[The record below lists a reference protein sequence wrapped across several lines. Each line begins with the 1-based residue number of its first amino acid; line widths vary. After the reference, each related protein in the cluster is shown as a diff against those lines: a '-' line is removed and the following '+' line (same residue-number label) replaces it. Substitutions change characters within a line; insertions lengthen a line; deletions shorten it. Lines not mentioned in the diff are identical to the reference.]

1 MEAHGGFRRG
11 KVPLLANQQNR
22 ARIVWIDR
30 GHCLFAADRSSVAQA
45 VDINGDGDIDL
56 PELDIKLALIRTDMN
71 IQVSEKKQDP
81 ASTEEE

>member
-1 MEAHGGFRRG
+1 MLNAG
-11 KVPLLANQQNR
+11 NR
-22 ARIVWIDR
+22 T
-30 GHCLFAADRSSVAQA
+30 L

-71 IQVSEKKQDP
+71 IQVSEKKQES